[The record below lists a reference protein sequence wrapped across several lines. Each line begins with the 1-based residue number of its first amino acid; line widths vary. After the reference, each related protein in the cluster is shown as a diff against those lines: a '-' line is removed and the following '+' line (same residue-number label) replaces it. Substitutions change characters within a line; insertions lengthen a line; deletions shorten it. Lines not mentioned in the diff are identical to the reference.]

1 MSVMAFFWS
10 CRSIGNFLLQQF
22 YLCVICKVWME
33 TEFCKLEGT
42 TDHTELLNL
51 NNLFSLK

>member
-1 MSVMAFFWS
+1 MSVMTFFWS

-22 YLCVICKVWME
+22 YLCVICKVLME